1 MVASCPARGRNE
13 SDGAARPI
21 SRRHALHSASGRRIL
36 RARVV
41 AALPGAAPL
50 YAAVHFRSIAAELVG
65 TGPQAALVVEGEVAN
80 MSSDD
85 KPVPLI
91 ELQRCRRE
99 RRWWFASHPTATASS
114 RARRP
119 SSSG

>member
-1 MVASCPARGRNE
+1 MRATARLVPLAAATPCIALAAGASFGR
-13 SDGAARPI
+13 AT
-21 SRRHALHSASGRRIL
+21 
-36 RARVV
+36 VV
-41 AALPGAAPL
+41 APVPGAAPAL
-50 YAAVHFRSIAAELVG
+50 RRLDFRSIAAELVG
-65 TGPQAALVVEGEVAN
+65 TGPEAALVVEGEVAN